1 MQKWKTSVSGF
12 RSKCAMK
19 RVQEKLKQKQ
29 IKKQDCR
36 NRSND
41 HAYAG
46 TNKLSWLES
55 LTKCVEKL
63 TVSLVQ

>member
-29 IKKQDCR
+29 IK
-36 NRSND
+36 NRT
-41 HAYAG
+41 AEIGAMI
-46 TNKLSWLES
+46 TRTLERTS
-55 LTKCVEKL
+55 YLG
-63 TVSLVQ
+63 